1 MKLESR
7 FTWANLITIGM
18 LLGSIAVS
26 WGVMDTNVESLNARI
41 DEKAD
46 KEVVDVTIEFIKQDL
61 MEIKEM
67 LKDMKN

>member
-61 MEIKEM
+61 IEIKEM

>member
-46 KEVVDVTIEFIKQDL
+46 KEVVDITIEFIKQDL